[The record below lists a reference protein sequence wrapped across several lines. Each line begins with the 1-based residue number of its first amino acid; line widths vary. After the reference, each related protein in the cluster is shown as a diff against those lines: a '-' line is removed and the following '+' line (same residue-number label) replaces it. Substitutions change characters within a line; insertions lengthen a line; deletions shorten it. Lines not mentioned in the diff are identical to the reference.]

1 MISQDDLMQA
11 IKISQALQDYF
22 DQNNGATR
30 LRSTDAY
37 DILVKTNVVERD
49 RHSGIKFREF
59 LKKLKNNN
67 ELNHIPQCRE
77 EGTGGKTT
85 NWFFESAPT
94 KTIRARN
101 LKPVA
106 KAGKLLS
113 FELKEVKKKVEEFPK
128 CDTSNFTHI
137 ENGTREKYKR
147 AYESWTSDEDA
158 LLLQVANEITDSF
171 KLSELFER
179 QPSAIQRRLLEKF
192 KIII

>member
-11 IKISQALQDYF
+11 IKISQVLQDYF
-22 DQNNGATR
+22 DQNNGATK

-37 DILVKTNVVERD
+37 EILVKKNGVEKD

-67 ELNHIPQCRE
+67 ALNHIPQCRE

-85 NWFFESAPT
+85 NWYFESAPT

-101 LKPVA
+101 LKPVS
-106 KAGKLLS
+106 KAGKMLS
-113 FELKEVKKKVEEFPK
+113 FEKIEIKQQIESFPK

-137 ENGTREKYKR
+137 ELGTRDKYKR
-147 AYESWTSDEDA
+147 AYEAWTKDEDT
-158 LLLQVANEITDSF
+158 LLLKVVEEITDSF
-171 KLSELFER
+171 ELSELFER
-179 QPSAIQRRLLEKF
+179 QPSAIQRRLIEKF
-192 KIII
+192 KIKI